1 MDLNATDILKHETFK
16 TLSQD
21 SLCGLL
27 ERDSFFAPEVTIFVA
42 VEDWC
47 KNNTDV
53 NPEVI
58 LFYYDKLEGNLKPLI
73 FAFFC

>member
-27 ERDSFFAPEVTIFVA
+27 ERNSFFAPEVSIFVA

-47 KNNTDV
+47 KNNSDV
-53 NPEVI
+53 DPEVSEFII
-58 LFYYDKLEGNLKPLI
+58 L
-73 FAFFC
+73 